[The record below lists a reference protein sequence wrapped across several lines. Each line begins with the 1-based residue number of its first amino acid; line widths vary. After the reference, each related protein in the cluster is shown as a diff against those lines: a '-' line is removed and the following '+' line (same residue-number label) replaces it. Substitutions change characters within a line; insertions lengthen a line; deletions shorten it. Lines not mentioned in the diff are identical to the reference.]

1 MKTSSRESIDCIPV
15 IEQPRNHMRE
25 IVIRFLGITVISF
38 FTVFI
43 DFGYNQVESDI
54 FKAFLISFVRT
65 ALIWNG
71 SMFIIQYAISRFSLF
86 KQTAKLII
94 FQVVTLSA
102 FVFVVEWAE
111 IQAVETFLKVSIP
124 TPSRITLIVGSML
137 ITFMISSIYASVAF
151 FIQWKENLLRTQA
164 LEKANLEAR
173 YDTLRNQVNPHFLF
187 NSLNTLLMLVNDNP
201 VASKYVESISEIM
214 RYMLQSRD
222 KEVVLLRDELKIA
235 RDYVFI
241 QQSRFGDKL
250 QVEFDVPE
258 KYFHFAVP
266 PLALQMLLENA
277 LKHNV
282 VSKDDPL
289 LVRIYTR
296 ENTYLVV
303 ENTMKAKID
312 KDPSTGVGLENIQN
326 RYLHLIGKSIV
337 VKQEN
342 GMFVVML
349 PLFEQGM

>member
-1 MKTSSRESIDCIPV
+1 MKPTQKETLDCIPV
-15 IEQPRNHMRE
+15 IEQPQNHLRE
-25 IVIRFLGITVISF
+25 IIIRVVGITLVSS
-38 FTVFI
+38 FTVFV
-43 DFGYNQVESDI
+43 DFGYDQAVAG
-54 FKAFLISFVRT
+54 FLKAFLVSFVRT
-65 ALIWNG
+65 ALLWNG
-71 SMFIIQYAISRFSLF
+71 SMIIIQYAMSRFSLF
-86 KQTAKLII
+86 KETARLIV
-94 FQVVTLSA
+94 FQVLSLSA
-102 FVFVVEWAE
+102 FVILVELCE
-111 IQAVETFLKVSIP
+111 IYAVENFLK
-124 TPSRITLIVGSML
+124 ITLTQTGKTSLIIGSLL

-222 KEVVLLRDELKIA
+222 KEAVLLRDELKIA

-258 KYFHFAVP
+258 KYYHYAIP

-277 LKHNV
+277 IKHNV

-289 LVRIYTR
+289 KVNVFIWDKLFVVI
-296 ENTYLVV
+296 ENTV
-303 ENTMKAKID
+303 KAKID
-312 KDPSTGVGLENIQN
+312 KDPSTGVGLANIQN
-326 RYLHLIGKSIV
+326 RYIHLTGKDII

-342 GMFVVML
+342 GKFMVML
-349 PLFEQGM
+349 PLFEKSI